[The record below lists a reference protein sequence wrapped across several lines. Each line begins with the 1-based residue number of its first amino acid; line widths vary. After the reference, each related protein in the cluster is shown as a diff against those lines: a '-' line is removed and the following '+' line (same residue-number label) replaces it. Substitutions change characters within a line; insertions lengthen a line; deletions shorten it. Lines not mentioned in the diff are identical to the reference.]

1 MPRTYKRKTTKGN
14 WVPETL
20 VEAVTSIRTNMM
32 SIRKAAKTYN
42 IPFSTLQDRLKTNN
56 FKPAALGRPSI
67 FTSQQESE
75 MAKHIINLANLF
87 YGLTPLQLRTVA
99 FEFAENNKIKHNFN
113 QQLNLAGVDW
123 FYNFV
128 RRNPTVT
135 VRKPEAISI
144 SRITAFNKTEVQLFF
159 QNLGELM
166 LKYKFCPTRVYN
178 MDETGI
184 TTVHDPGKIIGSKGQ
199 KRIGSVTSWERGKNN
214 TVICAM
220 SASGSFIPPLFIFPR
235 KRMDMKLTKHG
246 PPGAVYECT
255 KNGWT
260 TEDIF
265 MKWLKH
271 FKNYSNPTKENPMPR
286 TYKRKT
292 TKGNWVPETL
302 VEAVTSIRTNMMSIR
317 ISCQN
322 L

>member
-1 MPRTYKRKTTKGN
+1 
-14 WVPETL
+14 
-20 VEAVTSIRTNMM
+20 
-32 SIRKAAKTYN
+32 
-42 IPFSTLQDRLKTNN
+42 
-56 FKPAALGRPSI
+56 
-67 FTSQQESE
+67 

-87 YGLTPLQLRTVA
+87 YGLTPLKLRAVD

-113 QQLNLAGVDW
+113 QHLNLAGVDW

-135 VRKPEAISI
+135 VRKPEAINI

-166 LKYKFCPTRVYN
+166 LKFKFCPTRVYN

-184 TTVHDPGKIIGSKGQ
+184 KTVQDPGKIIGAKGQ
-199 KRIGSVTSWERGKNN
+199 KRIGSVTSWERGKKN

-220 SASGSFIPPLFIFPR
+220 SASASFIPPLFVFPR

-246 PPGAVYECT
+246 PPEAVYKCT

-260 TEDIF
+260 TEEIF

-271 FKNYSNPTKENPMPR
+271 FKNHSNPTK
-286 TYKRKT
+286 K
-292 TKGNWVPETL
+292 
-302 VEAVTSIRTNMMSIR
+302 TSIVNSGQPWKPYFTTNI
-317 ISCQN
+317 
-322 L
+322 